1 MFRSGVSLV
10 GSASRHGG
18 AALRRPPRPVHLI
31 TSRVLGGTAGAAAA
45 HATAAAAEVGSARMI
60 GWWLAGMSG
69 AVFGM
74 VAVGG

>member
-1 MFRSGVSLV
+1 MFRSSVSLV
-10 GSASRHGG
+10 GSAARLGG
-18 AALRRPPRPVHLI
+18 AALRRRPVHLI

-45 HATAAAAEVGSARMI
+45 HATVAAAEVGSARMI